1 MKIKNISFSEMVGNS
16 LNFKNNEELKKIVED
31 IAKFLKLKKYSFNV
45 YNMEI
50 HINTKKYSYD
60 ISEKKE
66 NKFVIVKEDL
76 YNNKSYNYIEIVG

>member
-50 HINTKKYSYD
+50 HINTKKYNYD
-60 ISEKKE
+60 ISEKRE

-76 YNNKSYNYIEIVG
+76 YNNKSYNYIEIMG

>member
-31 IAKFLKLKKYSFNV
+31 IAKFLKLKKYS
-45 YNMEI
+45 
-50 HINTKKYSYD
+50 YD
-60 ISEKKE
+60 ISEKRE